1 VFDNPIYRRDF
12 LASLAACLTVGS
24 ASGEETNTGAGKAGD
39 QRQKHLGDMLVI
51 NEDNSHFFGT
61 RRPEDMTL
69 AGLNAFVDQY
79 AGSAVTHLFLC
90 PNAMRASFRSGSRDA
105 IWDPVHGK
113 EPDGLWPRNA
123 KRLFEAGLDPYQ
135 VWISRCRQK
144 GISPWLSMRM
154 NDVHSVD
161 EPDNFMHSSFW
172 RDHPEYWRVP
182 NGSAGPWVNRAMNYA
197 HAVVREHQM
206 AFVRELLERYDPDGL
221 ELDWMRF
228 GYHLTPGREREESEI
243 LTDFMREVRSTTA
256 EWSKRRDHP
265 ILLGVRVPAHPD
277 AASGLGMDGVLWA
290 RRGLV
295 DMIVPCPFWSSSDFD
310 IPVELWHERLGKAAD
325 RVTVAPGIEHNA
337 RPWPGGAAV
346 ANDLA
351 ALRGFAASAYH
362 RGADSLYLFN
372 WMDSQT
378 RPVPASEYTR
388 LLREGLSRQAVLG
401 ASRRHPV
408 CYRDTV
414 PPGFPNGVQLPVEA
428 RDGRGFRIHVGP
440 KPESGKAWAIAG
452 LAERDG
458 VAEASFE
465 ASLNGRVLGAAEDV
479 ADLRGFGGGTVRA
492 VRFPCPLDAVK
503 DGYNRLDIRQIDGS
517 AAQQIVWVEI
527 RLEPPEIK
535 PLGAGCVGR
544 ISYAM
549 DEA

>member
-1 VFDNPIYRRDF
+1 MKTTG
-12 LASLAACLTVGS
+12 CLLLTAVCWMVAG
-24 ASGEETNTGAGKAGD
+24 APGEETGQSAAKARN
-39 QRQKHLGDMLVI
+39 RQDKPLRNMLVI
-51 NEDNSHFFGT
+51 NEDNSHFFGS
-61 RRPEDMTL
+61 RKPEEMTP

-105 IWDPVHGK
+105 IWDPVDGK
-113 EPDGLWPRNA
+113 EPEGLWPQNA

-135 VWISRCRQK
+135 VWIGRCRQK

-182 NGSAGPWVNRAMNYA
+182 RGSASPWVNRAMNYA
-197 HAVVREHQM
+197 HAPVREHQM
-206 AFVRELLERYDPDGL
+206 AFVRELLQRYDPDGL

-228 GYHLTPGREREESEI
+228 GYHLTPGREREEREI
-243 LTDFMREVRSTTA
+243 LTEFVRVARSLTE
-256 EWSKRRDHP
+256 EWSQIRKHP
-265 ILLGVRVPAHPD
+265 IRLGVRVPAHPD
-277 AASGLGMDGVLWA
+277 AASGLGMDAILWA
-290 RRGLV
+290 REGLV
-295 DMIVPCPFWSSSDFD
+295 DVIVPCPFWTSSDFD
-310 IPVELWHERLGKAAD
+310 IPVELWYERLGEAAD

-337 RPWPGGAAV
+337 RPWPGAAAV

-351 ALRGFAASAYH
+351 ALGGFAVSAYH

-372 WMDSQT
+372 WMDSGT

-388 LLREGLSRQAVLG
+388 LLREGLSREVVESAP
-401 ASRRHPV
+401 RRHPV

-414 PPGFPNGVQLPVEA
+414 PSGFPSGVQLPADA
-428 RDGRGFRIHVGP
+428 RAGKGFRIHVGA
-440 KPESGKAWAIAG
+440 KPESGKVWAMAG
-452 LAERDG
+452 LARRDG

-465 ASLNGRVLGAAEDV
+465 ASLNGRALAAAEDV
-479 ADLRGFGGGTVRA
+479 ANLQGFGGGTVRA
-492 VRFPCPLDAVK
+492 VRFACPLDAVK
-503 DGYNRLDIRQIDGS
+503 DGYSVLRIGQVDGS

-527 RLEPPEIK
+527 RTEP
-535 PLGAGCVGR
+535 
-544 ISYAM
+544 
-549 DEA
+549 